1 MTTVTVSVSRESE
14 AWSESETERHAQP
27 QAVTVTETQSQL
39 VACFY
44 TVIYQSVFPT
54 RTTSTP
60 AATSSPSG
68 RLAAYGSS
76 WYGRI

>member
-1 MTTVTVSVSRESE
+1 MVRVRDRETRT
-14 AWSESETERHAQP
+14 AT
-27 QAVTVTETQSQL
+27 VTVTETQSQL
-39 VACFY
+39 VVCFY

-60 AATSSPSG
+60 AVTSLPSG
-68 RLAAYGSS
+68 RIAAYDSS

>member
-1 MTTVTVSVSRESE
+1 MVRVRDRETRT
-14 AWSESETERHAQP
+14 ATGT
-27 QAVTVTETQSQL
+27 VTVTETQPQL

-60 AATSSPSG
+60 AATSLPSG

>member
-1 MTTVTVSVSRESE
+1 MVRVRARETRTATVTV
-14 AWSESETERHAQP
+14 T
-27 QAVTVTETQSQL
+27 VTVTETQSQL

-44 TVIYQSVFPT
+44 TVTYQSVFPT
-54 RTTSTP
+54 RTTSTL
-60 AATSSPSG
+60 AAISSPSD